1 MSSDD
6 IETKAEEDMTTEID
20 EGIPTEEDGEMDV
33 ETQHSMEAEKDVA
46 NYLERRQ
53 PWFVIVASF
62 ITLGIYF
69 LYWFY
74 KVNSQMKAANGDE
87 SSPGLRT
94 IGLFVPILNIVIL
107 WWTARSI
114 GRVIDERDELAMFL
128 AVFVFLPAFLG
139 VVQGDINAVIDGR
152 KK

>member
-1 MSSDD
+1 MSTDD
-6 IETKAEEDMTTEID
+6 IQRKTEEDMTTETD
-20 EGIPTEEDGEMDV
+20 EDIPTEDDSEIDV
-33 ETQHSMEAEKDVA
+33 ETPHGMETEGDVA
-46 NYLERRQ
+46 NHLERRE

-74 KVNSQMKAANGDE
+74 QVNSQMKAANGDE

-94 IGLFVPILNIVIL
+94 IGLLVPIRNIVIL
-107 WWTARSI
+107 WWTAQSI

-152 KK
+152 KE